1 MSALLISPAERDYI
15 TKGIDVDIRADG
27 RTRLDYRDIVLETG
41 LISQASGSAR
51 CRIEGTDVLVGVKVE
66 IGLVDSEKINQG
78 KVVCNVECAPS
89 ASQQFEGRGADELN
103 IELTQ
108 LLTKVLDGPQGGINL
123 EKLCIIPGA
132 QCWVIYIDATIL
144 DYSGNILDA
153 LFIATRAALFNTRVP
168 MTEVQDV
175 GEGQQEF
182 EIIDDV
188 EAAER
193 LEGWEHIPI
202 AVTLNKIGSRYIVD
216 ASPLEELCTEARL
229 TVAVNQSGN
238 LCGVQKSAEGS
249 IEPSLLLE
257 MVQTGKTVGQAL
269 IGQLK
274 KKLEREEEDILD
286 KESRGEIVKKL
297 GFFAM

>member
-1 MSALLISPAERDYI
+1 MSSLLISPAERDYI
-15 TKGIDVDIRADG
+15 TKGVDVDIRADG

-66 IGLVDSEKINQG
+66 IGMVDGEKSNLG

-108 LLTKVLDGPQGGINL
+108 LLAKVLDGPQGGINL

-182 EIIDDV
+182 EIVDDV

-193 LEGWEHIPI
+193 LEGWEQIPI

-216 ASPLEELCTEARL
+216 ASPLEELCTDARL

-238 LCGVQKSAEGS
+238 LCGVQKSGEGS

-257 MVQTGKTVGQAL
+257 MVQTGKTVGQSM
-269 IGQLK
+269 IQQLN
-274 KKLEREEEDILD
+274 KKLEREEEDILA